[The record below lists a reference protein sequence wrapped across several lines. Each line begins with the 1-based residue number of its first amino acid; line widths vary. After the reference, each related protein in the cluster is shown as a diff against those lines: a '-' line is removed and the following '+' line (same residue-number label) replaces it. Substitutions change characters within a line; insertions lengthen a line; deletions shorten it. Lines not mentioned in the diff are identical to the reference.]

1 MITIYGGLGSMP
13 DFQDLENPRSNLA
26 SEIISSDGEIIGKFY
41 LQNRSYTKFH
51 QISPHVINALIAT
64 EDIRFYQHSGIDLR
78 ALVRAVVF
86 VGKEG
91 GASTIT
97 QQLALNLFGEGRARS
112 KPARVL
118 QKIKEWIIAV
128 QLERRYT
135 KQEILAMYLN
145 TVDFGYNSFGISS
158 AAQTYFNKDVKKL
171 MFMRRPC

>member
-1 MITIYGGLGSMP
+1 MSLEPVNLGKISPKSEAKPLWINRVWIIYSGFLGVIAFFFMITIYGGLGSMP

-97 QQLALNLFGEGRARS
+97 Q
-112 KPARVL
+112 
-118 QKIKEWIIAV
+118 
-128 QLERRYT
+128 
-135 KQEILAMYLN
+135 
-145 TVDFGYNSFGISS
+145 
-158 AAQTYFNKDVKKL
+158 
-171 MFMRRPC
+171 